1 MKSSPGEFQ
10 PTEQPD
16 LVPQIVLPE
25 HYTDIIQD
33 PAVQAPAN
41 TVQSMD
47 QYGNE
52 LPATEPWQTGLLAE
66 VLHTQMLAD
75 ASWKESMRMTLQSL
89 RADYRE
95 YGNRAIAASRIG
107 GIVLTQTLD
116 RSRVPF
122 ILIPGA
128 ITRTY
133 TETNSA
139 AAAGAA
145 GFAAF
150 TLWSKMVG
158 GTLAR
163 NMEHLPKT
171 INTFTKVFP
180 GFTSFFTEN
189 LPGLE
194 PAEKPQKLERNPE
207 QGWVRHNAA
216 RTKNFGKQILK
227 SANMHF
233 RRGMTGLGLGSTAYV
248 ASTIANGKSKKEA
261 LRSGNRLTFDTAAL
275 IGSLGVGI
283 TLGLEKLAENGH
295 PDTAKWIDDWFVS
308 NNKFWSAVGLGSIYL
323 NYHLNKKARESDA
336 PRMLLP
342 KIVRPSKQQA

>member
-1 MKSSPGEFQ
+1 MKPGPEGFQ
-10 PTEQPD
+10 PVEPPD
-16 LVPQIVLPE
+16 LPPQVVLPE
-25 HYTDIIQD
+25 HYTDVILD
-33 PAVQAPAN
+33 PAVI
-41 TVQSMD
+41 
-47 QYGNE
+47 
-52 LPATEPWQTGLLAE
+52 LPALDVHLPPPDENAQPAVDVWQTGLLEE

-75 ASWKESMRMTLQSL
+75 ASWKESTRMSLQAL

-107 GIVLTQTLD
+107 GIVLTQGLD
-116 RSRVPF
+116 RSRLPF

-171 INTFTKVFP
+171 VNTFTKVFP

-207 QGWVRHNAA
+207 HGWVRHNAA

-227 SANMHF
+227 SANTHF
-233 RRGMTGLGLGSTAYV
+233 RRGMTGIGLGSTAYV
-248 ASTIANGKSKKEA
+248 ASTIANGKGKKEA
-261 LRSGNRLTFDTAAL
+261 LRAGNRLTFDTAAI

-323 NYHLNKKARESDA
+323 NYHLNKKAWESDA